1 VTLETALRVGVVA
14 CGAYL
19 VLLYGIY
26 STLMLVGL
34 VETRRRRRER
44 AVDDLDALA
53 GSRFAPGVSIIVPA
67 YNESSGLPH
76 AVRSLL
82 AIDYPEFEVIVVN
95 DGSTDETLRGL
106 VEALEL
112 VPVDAT
118 SRDVVPTQVVDGYY
132 RSPSDARLLVVDK
145 RNGGKADALNAGLN
159 HCRYR
164 YVCGVDAD
172 MVFARGALSRAMREI
187 ARDPGVVVGLTSY
200 FENARDPSK
209 ALQDGVRYTGPDTKP
224 LFAFQTF
231 DYLRAFFNN
240 RTPWARMNFMLCA
253 AGAFQVWRRDLV
265 EELDGW
271 ASHFTC
277 EDIELTFRV
286 HRVLRERG
294 RPYRVACLPDCIGV
308 TEGPDSVRNLVSQ
321 RERWQRVIL
330 ETCWANRRMWFNP
343 RYGTVGLLG
352 VPYYLVSEIVA
363 PAFELLAIGTLV
375 VGGVAGLVDWWEFA
389 LLTVLITFAN
399 CALTTGALLMLDL
412 EARAYRAAGVARL
425 LALMPLEMIVYRPIM
440 AWARVKGTWRFL
452 RGDQAWHKF
461 ERNVRVE
468 AA

>member
-1 VTLETALRVGVVA
+1 MTLEAALRLCVVA

-26 STLMLVGL
+26 AWLMLVGL

-44 AVDDLDALA
+44 AADDLALLA
-53 GSRFAPGVSIIVPA
+53 GSRFAPGVSILVPA
-67 YNESSGLPH
+67 YNESTGLAD

-82 AIDYPEFEVIVVN
+82 AVDYPEFEVIVVN
-95 DGSTDETLRGL
+95 DGSTDETLPKL
-106 VEALEL
+106 VEALDL

-118 SRDVVPTQVVDGYY
+118 SRDVLPTQPIEGYF
-132 RSPSDARLLVVDK
+132 RSPSDPRLIVVDK
-145 RNGGKADALNAGLN
+145 RNGGKADALNAALN

-172 MVFARGALSRAMREI
+172 MVFTRDALSRAMREI
-187 ARDPGVVVGLTSY
+187 ARDPEVIVGLTSY
-200 FENARDPSK
+200 FENARDPVQS
-209 ALQDGVRYTGPDTKP
+209 LPDGQRYSGPDTRP

-240 RTPWARMNFMLCA
+240 RTAWARMNFMMCA
-253 AGAFQVWRRDLV
+253 AGAFQLWRRDLV
-265 EELDGW
+265 EDLDGW
-271 ASHFTC
+271 QSDFTC

-294 RPYRVACLPDCIGV
+294 RRYRIACLPDCVGV
-308 TEGPDSVRNLVSQ
+308 TEGPDSIRNLVSQ

-352 VPYYLVSEIVA
+352 VPFYLVSEIVA

-375 VGGVAGLVDWWEFA
+375 VGGVAGLIDWWEFA
-389 LLTVLITFAN
+389 LLTLLITLAN
-399 CALTTGALLMLDL
+399 SALTTGALLMLDL
-412 EARAYRAAGVARL
+412 EARAYRASGVARL
-425 LALMPLEMIVYRPIM
+425 LALMPLEMVVYRPIM
-440 AWARVKGTWRFL
+440 AWARLKGTWRFM

-461 ERNVRVE
+461 ERNVRTE

>member
-1 VTLETALRVGVVA
+1 MTLEGALRLCVVA

-26 STLMLVGL
+26 ASLMLMGL

-44 AVDDLDALA
+44 AADDLALLA
-53 GSRFAPGVSIIVPA
+53 GSRFAPGVSILVPA
-67 YNESSGLPH
+67 YNESTGLAD

-82 AIDYPEFEVIVVN
+82 AVDYPEFEVIVVN
-95 DGSTDETLRGL
+95 DGSTDETLPKL
-106 VEALEL
+106 VEALDL

-118 SRDVVPTQVVDGYY
+118 SRDVLRTQPIEGYY
-132 RSPSDARLLVVDK
+132 RSASDPRLIVVDK
-145 RNGGKADALNAGLN
+145 GNGGKADALNAAFN
-159 HCRYR
+159 HSRYR

-172 MVFARGALSRAMREI
+172 MVFTRDALSRAMREI
-187 ARDPGVVVGLTSY
+187 ARDPDVIVGLTSY
-200 FENARDPSK
+200 FENARNPVQS
-209 ALQDGVRYTGPDTKP
+209 LQDGVRYSGPDTRP

-265 EELDGW
+265 EELGGW
-271 ASHFTC
+271 SAEFTC
-277 EDIELTFRV
+277 EDIEFTFRV

-294 RPYRVACLPDCIGV
+294 RRYRIACLPDCVGV

-352 VPYYLVSEIVA
+352 VPFYLLSEIVA
-363 PAFELLAIGTLV
+363 PVFEVLAIGALV
-375 VGGVAGLVDWWEFA
+375 VGGVAGLIDWWEFA
-389 LLTVLITFAN
+389 LLTVLITLAN
-399 CALTTGALLMLDL
+399 SALTTGALLMLDL
-412 EARAYRAAGVARL
+412 EARAYRASGVARL
-425 LALMPLEMIVYRPIM
+425 LALMPLEMVVYRPIM
-440 AWARVKGTWRFL
+440 AWARLKGTWRFT
-452 RGDQAWHKF
+452 RGDRAWHKF
-461 ERNVRVE
+461 ERNVRTE
-468 AA
+468 AG